1 MLRCYVS
8 YKILYELVTVPET
21 SIMLH
26 VNYAS
31 INKKKRVT
39 CFRGFKLE
47 RDIDGAEAR
56 IQKARQ
62 RSNC

>member
-1 MLRCYVS
+1 MLY
-8 YKILYELVTVPET
+8 
-21 SIMLH
+21 

-56 IQKARQ
+56 I
-62 RSNC
+62 

>member
-21 SIMLH
+21 NMLY

-31 INKKKRVT
+31 INLKKLLVS
-39 CFRGFKLE
+39 E
-47 RDIDGAEAR
+47 D
-56 IQKARQ
+56 
-62 RSNC
+62 SN

>member
-31 INKKKRVT
+31 INKKKELLVS
-39 CFRGFKLE
+39 E
-47 RDIDGAEAR
+47 D
-56 IQKARQ
+56 
-62 RSNC
+62 SN